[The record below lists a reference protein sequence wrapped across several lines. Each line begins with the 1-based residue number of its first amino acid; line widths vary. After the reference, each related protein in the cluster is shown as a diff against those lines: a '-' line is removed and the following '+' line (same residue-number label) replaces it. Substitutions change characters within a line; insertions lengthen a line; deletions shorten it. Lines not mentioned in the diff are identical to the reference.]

1 MDSTPL
7 VFFLMG
13 PTATGKTQLAVEI
26 ADQFPI
32 DVISVDSGQVY
43 QGMDIG
49 TAKPPCEIL
58 DRVPHKLIN
67 ICSPWQRYSAGQ
79 FRRDA
84 IGEIEKAIEIGR
96 IPFLVGGT
104 SFYFR
109 ALEFGLSDLP
119 KRSDEISQELLAEAD
134 TKGWAHL
141 HQKLMEFDPDSAC
154 EVQLNDSQR
163 ILRLLEVYLTSGVR
177 PSEMKKANLAEP
189 LPYRVVKMTIAH
201 SDREVQN
208 QQISQRFFQMLEDGF
223 LMEAERLY
231 RSDHF
236 NRSLPSMR
244 CVGYQ
249 QMWQY
254 FSGEFNY
261 EQMTEEVIR
270 ETCGIAKRQLTWI
283 RNQSGVTWSSCED
296 NNHLSRVMKFINA
309 VLKTH
314 TNDLK

>member
-13 PTATGKTQLAVEI
+13 PTATGKTRLAVEI

-49 TAKPPCEIL
+49 TAKPTCEIL
-58 DRVPHKLIN
+58 EGVPHKLIN
-67 ICSPWQRYSAGQ
+67 ICSPWERYSAGQ

-84 IGEIEKAIEIGR
+84 IAEIEKSIEIGR

-119 KRSDEISQELLAEAD
+119 KRSNEISRELLVEAD

-141 HQKLMEFDPDSAC
+141 HQKLMEFDPDSAR

-163 ILRLLEVYLTSGVR
+163 VLRLLEMYLVSGIR
-177 PSEMKKANLAEP
+177 PSEMKQTNRAEP
-189 LPYRVVKMTIAH
+189 LPYRIVKIAI
-201 SDREVQN
+201 SRSSREVQN
-208 QQISQRFFQMLEDGF
+208 EQIRQRFVQMLEDGF
-223 LMEAERLY
+223 LLEAERLY
-231 RSDHF
+231 QSDHF
-236 NRSLPSMR
+236 KKSLPSMR

-254 FSGEFNY
+254 LSGEFNY
-261 EQMTEEVIR
+261 EQMAKETVR

-283 RNQSGVTWSSCED
+283 RNQSGVTWSNCDDD
-296 NNHLSRVMKFINA
+296 NHISRVMKFINA
-309 VLKTH
+309 VLSTRKNNH
-314 TNDLK
+314 K

>member
-26 ADQFPI
+26 ADRFPI

-49 TAKPPCEIL
+49 TAKPTCEIL

-67 ICSPWQRYSAGQ
+67 ICSPWERYSAGQ

-84 IGEIEKAIEIGR
+84 IAEIEKSIEIGR

-119 KRSDEISQELLAEAD
+119 KRSDEISRQLLAEAD
-134 TKGWAHL
+134 EKGWAHL
-141 HQKLMEFDPDSAC
+141 HQKLMEFDPESGC

-163 ILRLLEVYLTSGVR
+163 ILRLLEVYLASGVR
-177 PSEMKKANLAEP
+177 PSEMKQANRAEP
-189 LPYRVVKMTIAH
+189 LPYPIVKMAITR

-208 QQISQRFFQMLEDGF
+208 QKISQRFFQMLDDGF
-223 LMEAERLY
+223 LIEAQRLY
-231 RSDHF
+231 RSDQF

-254 FSGEFNY
+254 LSGEYSY
-261 EQMTEEVIR
+261 EQMAEAAIS

-283 RNQSGVTWSSCED
+283 RNQSGVTWLNCDDDNRSSRI
-296 NNHLSRVMKFINA
+296 LKFIAA
-309 VLKTH
+309 VLKTR
-314 TNDLK
+314 TNDCN

>member
-1 MDSTPL
+1 MDSTAP

-26 ADQFPI
+26 ADRFPI

-49 TAKPPCEIL
+49 TAKPTCEIL

-67 ICSPWQRYSAGQ
+67 ICSPWERYSAGQ

-84 IGEIEKAIEIGR
+84 MAEIEKSIEIGR

-119 KRSDEISQELLAEAD
+119 KRYYEINRQLLAEAD
-134 TKGWAHL
+134 EKGWAHL
-141 HQKLMEFDPDSAC
+141 HQKLMEIDPDSGC
-154 EVQLNDSQR
+154 EVQINDSQR
-163 ILRLLEVYLTSGVR
+163 ILRLLEVYMASGVR
-177 PSEMKKANLAEP
+177 PSEMKQANRAEP
-189 LPYRVVKMTIAH
+189 LPYQIVKMAITR

-208 QQISQRFFQMLEDGF
+208 QHIRQRFFQMLEDGF
-223 LMEAERLY
+223 LSEAERLY
-231 RSDHF
+231 RSDQF
-236 NRSLPSMR
+236 DRSLPSMR

-254 FSGEFNY
+254 LSGEFSH
-261 EQMTEEVIR
+261 EQMAEEAIR

-283 RNQSGVTWSSCED
+283 RNQSGVTWLNCDDD
-296 NNHLSRVMKFINA
+296 NHFSRVMKLVNA
-309 VLKTH
+309 VLKTR
-314 TNDLK
+314 TNDRK